1 MKLSVSL
8 PPSDVEFVD
17 QYRAAHGEASRSAVL
32 RRAIER
38 LREEELVEAYKIA
51 GKDWEDS
58 GDAAL
63 WDVTVGD
70 GLEPEDWSSEP
81 GHPPGSKAP

>member
-32 RRAIER
+32 RRALER
-38 LREEELVEAYKIA
+38 LREDALGDEHECARDESQAS
-51 GKDWEDS
+51 D
-58 GDAAL
+58 DAAL
-63 WDVTVGD
+63 REAAADD
-70 GLEPEDWSSEP
+70 GLET
-81 GHPPGSKAP
+81 GAGPPAAG